1 MSQLLERLR
10 ASSQTAFWVAVVL
23 TGVGAGVG
31 GAALTLLLHLVQHL
45 AYGYTE
51 DTFLIGVE
59 RASDLRRVLAMT
71 LAGLIAGAGWWS
83 LHRYAR
89 RVPSITDAM
98 QDSTSRLPY
107 SALSIDAILQIVVV
121 ALGASLGREGAPRQ
135 VGAAAGGWLSEYV
148 RLPAEE
154 ARILLACGA
163 GAGLAAVYN
172 VPLGGALFT
181 LEVLLAS
188 ARLRQIVAAVITSGL
203 ATVVAWTVL
212 PNRPTYLVSGSSV
225 ATTVVVWAL
234 IAGAVIGVAGNAFIR
249 LTNFAT
255 LHSAN
260 GRSLLITPLIVFASL
275 GALAVAY
282 PQLLGNGKGP
292 AQLSFDGSLSW
303 ATLAPLVILKPLATA
318 ACLAS
323 GAKGGRLTPA
333 VATGAL
339 IGALLGKAW
348 ILLWP
353 GARIQDFAIV
363 AAAAFLAVT
372 MRAPVTATIL
382 IFEFTHASL
391 GLLVPAVLAVAIAT
405 VASRAIDQ
413 TRRSTETTT

>member
-10 ASSQTAFWVAVVL
+10 ASSRTAFWVAVML

-59 RASDLRRVLAMT
+59 RASGLRRVLAMA
-71 LAGLIAGAGWWS
+71 LAGLIAGLGWWM
-83 LHRYAR
+83 LRRYAPPT
-89 RVPSITDAM
+89 PSVSETM
-98 QDSTSRLPY
+98 EHSTRRLPY
-107 SALSIDAILQIVVV
+107 SALSIDAILQIVIV

-135 VGAAAGGWLSEYV
+135 IGSAAGGWLSQYA
-148 RLPAEE
+148 RLPADE

-188 ARLRQIVAAVITSGL
+188 AGIRQIGAAVITSGL
-203 ATVVAWTVL
+203 ATVVAWAVL
-212 PNRPTYLVSGSSV
+212 PNRPTYLVSGSSI
-225 ATTVVVWAL
+225 ATSVVVWAL
-234 IAGAVIGVAGNAFIR
+234 VAGAVIGLAGNAFIR
-249 LTNFAT
+249 LTNYAAE
-255 LHSAN
+255 HSAH
-260 GRSLLITPLIVFASL
+260 GRSLLFTPLLVFTSL

-292 AQLSFDGSLSW
+292 AQLSFDGTLSW

-318 ACLAS
+318 ACLGS

-339 IGALLGKAW
+339 LGAVMGKAW
-348 ILLWP
+348 ILVWP

-372 MRAPVTATIL
+372 MRAPITATVL

-391 GLLVPAVLAVAIAT
+391 GLLLPAVLAVAIAT
-405 VASRAIDQ
+405 AS
-413 TRRSTETTT
+413 TRRIDGSRQSTETD